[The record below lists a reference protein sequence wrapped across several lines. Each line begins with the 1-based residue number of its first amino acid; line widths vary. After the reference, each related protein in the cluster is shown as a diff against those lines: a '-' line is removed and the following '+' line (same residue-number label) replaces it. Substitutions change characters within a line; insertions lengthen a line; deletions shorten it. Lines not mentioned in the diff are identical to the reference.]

1 MTLLALATLALLG
14 SCLASLTPAF
24 GPLSW
29 DVVVFLDLFDFF
41 IIPTAIPL
49 SLFLPLPDMPRTV
62 QDNGPVDTR
71 AMGDTRH
78 TKKKGKAKPLHNN
91 GDNLDEESGD
101 AADKGSIAAQ
111 G

>member
-49 SLFLPLPDMPRTV
+49 SLPASARHAPNCARQRPGRY
-62 QDNGPVDTR
+62 QGNGGHK
-71 AMGDTRH
+71 AYQE
-78 TKKKGKAKPLHNN
+78 KGESKAT
-91 GDNLDEESGD
+91 
-101 AADKGSIAAQ
+101 AQ
-111 G
+111 